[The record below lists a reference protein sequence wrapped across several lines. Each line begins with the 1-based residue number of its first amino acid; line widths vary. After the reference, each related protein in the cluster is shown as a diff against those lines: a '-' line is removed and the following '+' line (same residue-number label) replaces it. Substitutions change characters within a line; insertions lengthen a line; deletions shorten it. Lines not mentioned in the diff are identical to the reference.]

1 MHRANAGGESK
12 TVSERE
18 RAREREGE
26 RERERESEREVGAC
40 TGPTLAVFRDNAILA
55 EFVRIAQ

>member
-18 RAREREGE
+18 RAREI
-26 RERERESEREVGAC
+26 ESEREVGAC

>member
-1 MHRANAGGESK
+1 MHRANAGG
-12 TVSERE
+12 VRE
-18 RAREREGE
+18 RV
-26 RERERESEREVGAC
+26 RERERESERESESERDAC